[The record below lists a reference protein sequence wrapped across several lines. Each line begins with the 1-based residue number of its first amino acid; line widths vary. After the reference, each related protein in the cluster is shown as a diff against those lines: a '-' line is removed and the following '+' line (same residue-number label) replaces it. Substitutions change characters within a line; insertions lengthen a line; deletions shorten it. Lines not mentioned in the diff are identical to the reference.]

1 MNTELDQR
9 ESKVLDFINAKNKEL
24 SAVNSQNALDNDP
37 ALKMK
42 KLNDEC
48 KKGTSICIDTI
59 LGRLYKDALPF
70 DDPKKNCSDDEMRDE
85 IHDYIARR
93 TGGKNSEYYVR
104 EGIKRTNSKTL
115 KELLNVSESI
125 SSNFY
130 REKVKDLGSIRVKDL
145 NFNPNI
151 STDDMNKITRKL
163 ELDEISDIIMNNVQT
178 ALKNETDKANRETE
192 YYNNI
197 ENQLADN
204 PEVQDDSSME
214 SALEKMRVIGR
225 PTVYQPSLME
235 AILLGKTKTM
245 KESAGNDIIYEAI
258 EEYTKLSMSKALKL
272 EKFDLA
278 SVKKLANSYL

>member
-24 SAVNSQNALDNDP
+24 GIVNTQNALDNDP

-59 LGRLYKDALPF
+59 LGKLYKDALPF
-70 DDPKKNCSDDEMRDE
+70 DDPKKNCSDDEVRDE

-93 TGGKNSEYYVR
+93 TGGKGSEYYVR
-104 EGIKRTNSKTL
+104 EAIKRTNSKAL
-115 KELLNVSESI
+115 KELLSISESI

-130 REKVKDLGSIRVKDL
+130 KEKVKDIGSIRVKDL
-145 NFNPNI
+145 NFNPNLN
-151 STDDMNKITRKL
+151 TDDMNKITRKL
-163 ELDEISDIIMNNVQT
+163 ELDEISNIIMNNVQT

-235 AILLGKTKTM
+235 AILLGKTRTM
-245 KESAGNDIIYEAI
+245 KESTGNDIILEAV
-258 EEYTKLSMSKALKL
+258 EEYTKLSISKALKL
-272 EKFDLA
+272 EKFDLD

>member
-225 PTVYQPSLME
+225 PTIYQPSLME

>member
-59 LGRLYKDALPF
+59 LGKLYKDALPF

>member
-59 LGRLYKDALPF
+59 LGKLYKDALPF

-225 PTVYQPSLME
+225 PTIYQPSLME

>member
-245 KESAGNDIIYEAI
+245 KESAGNNIIYEAI

>member
-192 YYNNI
+192 YYSNI